1 MLFILKIIG
10 YFFYLVNDSLTNS
23 FMIHQVPRLNFYC
36 LRFFCLFVNLNYLID
51 NFVFLVAKTINGSLL
66 NYSINLSPEYSICF
80 EYFDVIDL
88 CFFFIL
94 SLLVAHY
101 FFLRNIFWVYL
112 LYIPFFIIALILT
125 FFTLFFQ
132 LFFYC
137 CFISFLSKQGFH
149 EF

>member
-1 MLFILKIIG
+1 
-10 YFFYLVNDSLTNS
+10 
-23 FMIHQVPRLNFYC
+23 MIHQVPRLNFYC
-36 LRFFCLFVNLNYLID
+36 LRFFCLFVNLNYLIV

-88 CFFFIL
+88 CFFLIL
-94 SLLVAHY
+94 SLLVVNY
-101 FFLRNIFWVYL
+101 FFLRNSILFQVYL

-149 EF
+149 EFQIFKKKKIQMISFYPYLG